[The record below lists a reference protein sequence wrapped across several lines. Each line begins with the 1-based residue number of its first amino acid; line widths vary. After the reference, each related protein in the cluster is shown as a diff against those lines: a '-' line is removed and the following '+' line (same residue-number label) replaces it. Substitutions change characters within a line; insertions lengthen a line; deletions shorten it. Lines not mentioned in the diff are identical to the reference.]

1 MGDPNTHRKSTA
13 DWLGDANSLVVTLAC
28 AAACGLLFRYLQLPA
43 PFMLGSMLGVW
54 TISATIRPLRPLLRV
69 PRWFH
74 IFVVLGVGV
83 IVGGMFAPET
93 LAQMLNWIFT
103 VSGMLF
109 ASVLATAA
117 GYLYLT
123 RRRGYDPALALFCA
137 LPGGQAEVIL
147 ISREYV
153 DKDYVVALCHLVRVV
168 FIFCSVPFALAL
180 LLGDGAVEASNRVLG
195 ELPGIADLEYPTLLQ
210 FAAVAAVGFA
220 IARLVRTP
228 IPFLLGPM
236 LLSMGLHVAELIAIP
251 RINEFVL
258 LAQISV
264 GGAVGAR
271 LGQVE
276 FGVLAGYLRDAL
288 ANVVLVTSIFV
299 ASAYLIA
306 GWVDFGF
313 FDLMLAFVPGG
324 LYEITLLSLVFGF
337 DVAFVAIHHS
347 VRMLSLLFA
356 LPWLLRLLGDPE
368 RERTSTDSH

>member
-1 MGDPNTHRKSTA
+1 MGEPNTHDKSLA
-13 DWLGDANSLVVTLAC
+13 DWRDDFASLAVTLAC
-28 AAACGLLFRYLQLPA
+28 AAGCGLLFRYLQLPA
-43 PFMLGSMLGVW
+43 PYLLGSMLGVW
-54 TISATIRPLRPLLRV
+54 TIAATLRPLRRLLRV

-83 IVGGMFAPET
+83 IVGGLFAPGT
-93 LAQMLNWIFT
+93 LAQMLTWIYT
-103 VSGMLF
+103 VTAMLV

-180 LLGDGAVEASNRVLG
+180 LLGDGAVESSNRVLAG
-195 ELPGIADLEYPTLLQ
+195 LPGVADLGYSTLLQ
-210 FAAVAAVGFA
+210 FAAVALAGFA
-220 IARLVRTP
+220 IARLLRTP

-236 LLSMGLHVAELIAIP
+236 LLSMGLHLAEVIEIP
-251 RINEFVL
+251 RISEFVL

-276 FGVLAGYLRDAL
+276 FGVLAGHLRDAL
-288 ANVVLVTSIFV
+288 VNVVLVTAIFV
-299 ASAYLIA
+299 GSAYLIA
-306 GWVDFGF
+306 SWVGF
-313 FDLMLAFVPGG
+313 EFVDVMLAFVPGG
-324 LYEITLLSLVFGF
+324 LYEITLLSLIFGF

-356 LPWLLRLLGDPE
+356 LPWLLRLIDKPNRNRAPDE
-368 RERTSTDSH
+368 SA

>member
-1 MGDPNTHRKSTA
+1 MGEPNTHDKSLA
-13 DWLGDANSLVVTLAC
+13 DWRDDFASLAVTLAC
-28 AAACGLLFRYLQLPA
+28 AAGCGLLFRYLQLPA
-43 PFMLGSMLGVW
+43 PYLLGSMLGVW
-54 TISATIRPLRPLLRV
+54 TIAATLRPLRRLLRV

-83 IVGGMFAPET
+83 IVGGLFAPGT
-93 LAQMLNWIFT
+93 LAQMLTWIYT
-103 VSGMLF
+103 VTAMLV

-180 LLGDGAVEASNRVLG
+180 LLGDGAVESSNRVLAG
-195 ELPGIADLEYPTLLQ
+195 LPGVADLGYSTLLQ
-210 FAAVAAVGFA
+210 FAAVAVAGFA
-220 IARLVRTP
+220 IARLLRTP

-236 LLSMGLHVAELIAIP
+236 LLSMGLHLAEVIEIP
-251 RINEFVL
+251 RISEFVL

-276 FGVLAGYLRDAL
+276 FGVLAGHLRDAL
-288 ANVVLVTSIFV
+288 VNVVLVTAIFV
-299 ASAYLIA
+299 GSAYLIA
-306 GWVDFGF
+306 SWVGF
-313 FDLMLAFVPGG
+313 EFVDVMLAFVPGG
-324 LYEITLLSLVFGF
+324 LYEITLLSLIFGF

-356 LPWLLRLLGDPE
+356 LPWLLRLIDKPNRNRAPDE
-368 RERTSTDSH
+368 SA

>member
-1 MGDPNTHRKSTA
+1 MGEPNTHDKSLA
-13 DWLGDANSLVVTLAC
+13 DWRDDFASLAVTLAC
-28 AAACGLLFRYLQLPA
+28 AAGCGLLFRYLQLPA
-43 PFMLGSMLGVW
+43 PYLLGSMLGVW
-54 TISATIRPLRPLLRV
+54 TIAATLRPLRRLLRV

-83 IVGGMFAPET
+83 IVGGLFAPGT
-93 LAQMLNWIFT
+93 LAQMLTWIYT
-103 VSGMLF
+103 VTAMLV

-180 LLGDGAVEASNRVLG
+180 LLGDGAVESSNRVLAG
-195 ELPGIADLEYPTLLQ
+195 LPGVADLGYSTLLQ
-210 FAAVAAVGFA
+210 FAAVAVAGFA
-220 IARLVRTP
+220 IARLLRTP

-236 LLSMGLHVAELIAIP
+236 LLSMGLHLAEVIEIP
-251 RINEFVL
+251 RISEFVL

-288 ANVVLVTSIFV
+288 VNVVLVTAIFV
-299 ASAYLIA
+299 GSAYLIA
-306 GWVDFGF
+306 SWVGF
-313 FDLMLAFVPGG
+313 EFVDVMLAFVPGG
-324 LYEITLLSLVFGF
+324 LYEITLLSLIFGF

-356 LPWLLRLLGDPE
+356 LPWLLRLIDKPNRNRAPDE
-368 RERTSTDSH
+368 SA

>member
-1 MGDPNTHRKSTA
+1 MGEPNTHDKSLA
-13 DWLGDANSLVVTLAC
+13 DWRDDFASLAVTLAC
-28 AAACGLLFRYLQLPA
+28 AAGCGLLFRYLQLPA
-43 PFMLGSMLGVW
+43 PYLLGSMLGVW
-54 TISATIRPLRPLLRV
+54 TIAATLRPLRRLLRV

-83 IVGGMFAPET
+83 IVGGLFAPGT
-93 LAQMLNWIFT
+93 LAQMLTWIYT
-103 VSGMLF
+103 VTAMLV

-180 LLGDGAVEASNRVLG
+180 LLGDGAVESSNRVLAG
-195 ELPGIADLEYPTLLQ
+195 LPGVADLGYSTLLQ
-210 FAAVAAVGFA
+210 FAAVAVAGFA
-220 IARLVRTP
+220 IARLLRTP

-236 LLSMGLHVAELIAIP
+236 LLSMGLNLAEVIEIP
-251 RINEFVL
+251 RISEFVL

-276 FGVLAGYLRDAL
+276 FGVLAGHLRDAL
-288 ANVVLVTSIFV
+288 VNVVLVTAIFV
-299 ASAYLIA
+299 GSAYLIA
-306 GWVDFGF
+306 SWVGF
-313 FDLMLAFVPGG
+313 EFVDVMLAFVPGG
-324 LYEITLLSLVFGF
+324 LYEITLLSLIFGF

-356 LPWLLRLLGDPE
+356 LPWLLRLIDKPNRNRAPDE
-368 RERTSTDSH
+368 SA

>member
-1 MGDPNTHRKSTA
+1 MGESNTHDKSLA
-13 DWLGDANSLVVTLAC
+13 DWRDDFASLAVTLAC
-28 AAACGLLFRYLQLPA
+28 AAGCGLLFRYLQLPA
-43 PFMLGSMLGVW
+43 PYLLGSMLGVW
-54 TISATIRPLRPLLRV
+54 TIAATLRPLRRLLRV

-83 IVGGMFAPET
+83 IVGGLFAPGT
-93 LAQMLNWIFT
+93 LAQMLTWIYT
-103 VSGMLF
+103 VTAMLV

-180 LLGDGAVEASNRVLG
+180 LLGDGAVESSNRVLAG
-195 ELPGIADLEYPTLLQ
+195 LPGVADLGYSTLLQ
-210 FAAVAAVGFA
+210 FAAVAVAGFA
-220 IARLVRTP
+220 IARLLRTP

-236 LLSMGLHVAELIAIP
+236 LLSMGLHLAEVIEIP
-251 RINEFVL
+251 RISEFVL

-276 FGVLAGYLRDAL
+276 FGVLAGHLRDAL
-288 ANVVLVTSIFV
+288 VNVVLVTAIFV
-299 ASAYLIA
+299 GSAYLIA
-306 GWVDFGF
+306 SWVGF
-313 FDLMLAFVPGG
+313 EFVDVMLAFVPGG
-324 LYEITLLSLVFGF
+324 LYEITLLSLIFGF

-356 LPWLLRLLGDPE
+356 LPWLLRLIDKPNRNRAPDE
-368 RERTSTDSH
+368 SA